1 MKEIRI
7 TIKRIWIEI
16 ACFIV
21 GFVIAE
27 GLNLYAIIKH
37 KTQWREM
44 WTELPIVLALSV
56 ILYALL
62 TVARLLCYPVKSL
75 LSFFRRALQCK

>member
-62 TVARLLCYPVKSL
+62 TVARLLCCIVKIL